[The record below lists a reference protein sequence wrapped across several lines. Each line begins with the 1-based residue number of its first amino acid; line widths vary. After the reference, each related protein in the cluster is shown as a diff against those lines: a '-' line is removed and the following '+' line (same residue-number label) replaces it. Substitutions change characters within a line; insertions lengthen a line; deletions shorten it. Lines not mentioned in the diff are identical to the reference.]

1 MKRILITPSVSIFKK
16 NNLVFNLE
24 RNWFIY
30 SKKLNFLIEII
41 DYNNYEKQIRN
52 ADGIIFSGGNG
63 NDLYK
68 YKKNYKNKFREYNE
82 KKILNFVNKKKFQS
96 CSFAMVF
103 NFLLQLL
110 AVDWLDRIFMLI
122 RPNL

>member
-1 MKRILITPSVSIFKK
+1 MVYLF
-16 NNLVFNLE
+16 
-24 RNWFIY
+24 
-30 SKKLNFLIEII
+30 KKLNFLIEII